1 MMASIQKR
9 LRDLVAAVKRNP
21 KFVGGAA
28 VGGAA
33 VGGAGV
39 VGLTVMDRINDAFTT
54 EIEGKTINFF
64 PIIVIIL
71 LLVIGFV
78 IFKKLK

>member
-21 KFVGGAA
+21 KF

>member
-9 LRDLVAAVKRNP
+9 LRDIVAAVKRNP
-21 KFVGGAA
+21 RIVGGAV
-28 VGGAA
+28 VGGA
-33 VGGAGV
+33 GAGV
-39 VGLTVMDRINDAFTT
+39 VGLTVMDRINNAFTT
-54 EIEGKTINFF
+54 EIGGKQINFF
-64 PIIVIIL
+64 PIIAIIL